1 MGNQTTT
8 AGEKSLSFDSLDERD
23 KLYGFVNV
31 TIRLKFYF
39 LDK

>member
-8 AGEKSLSFDSLDERD
+8 AGEKGLSFDSLDERD

-31 TIRLKFYF
+31 IFLRLII
-39 LDK
+39 LD